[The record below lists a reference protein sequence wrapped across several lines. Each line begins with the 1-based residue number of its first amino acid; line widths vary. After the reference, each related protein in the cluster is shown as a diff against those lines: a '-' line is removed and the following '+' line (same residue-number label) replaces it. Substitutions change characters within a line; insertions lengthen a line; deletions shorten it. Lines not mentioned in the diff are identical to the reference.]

1 VQEQKETTIEDL
13 LNNIDPDKYSIV
25 LRIILQSI
33 KISEHRKHAF
43 PIGNFYTSIIS
54 DAKRTLN
61 IGEKIDDK
69 KPDPFKPI
77 E

>member
-1 VQEQKETTIEDL
+1 MQEKREVTIEDL
-13 LNNIDPDKYSIV
+13 LNNIDPDKYSIA

-43 PIGNFYTSIIS
+43 PVGNYYTSIIS
-54 DAKRTLN
+54 DAKKTLYL
-61 IGEKIDDK
+61 GEKIDDK

>member
-1 VQEQKETTIEDL
+1 MQEKEVTIEDL
-13 LNNIDPDKYSIV
+13 LNNIDPDKYSMA

-33 KISEHRKHAF
+33 KVSKHCETTF
-43 PIGNFYTSIIS
+43 PIGNFYTNIIR
-54 DAKRTLN
+54 DAKKTMYL
-61 IGEKIDDK
+61 GEQIDDE

>member
-1 VQEQKETTIEDL
+1 VQEKDVTIEDL
-13 LNNIDPDKYSIV
+13 LNNIDPDKYSMA

-33 KISEHRKHAF
+33 KVSKHQETAF
-43 PIGNFYTSIIS
+43 PIGNFYTNIIS
-54 DAKRTLN
+54 DAKKTMYL
-61 IGEKIDDK
+61 GEQIDDE